1 MNKPPKRLSD
11 QVRELCAPN
20 ERSEPR
26 IERDKCAAKNMAL
39 FSCITSWGYSVELE
53 IKEIP
58 DNINQI

>member
-26 IERDKCAAKNMAL
+26 IERDKCAVKSMHSLSHIASLKL
-39 FSCITSWGYSVELE
+39 FR
-53 IKEIP
+53 
-58 DNINQI
+58 